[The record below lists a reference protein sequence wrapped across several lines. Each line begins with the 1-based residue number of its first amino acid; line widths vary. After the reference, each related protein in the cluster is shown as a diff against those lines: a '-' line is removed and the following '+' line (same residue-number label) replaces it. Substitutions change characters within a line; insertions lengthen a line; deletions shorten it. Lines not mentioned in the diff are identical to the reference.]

1 MTGRAGRTDHFA
13 LGHVESAHQQEL
25 PFPEQRPHGINF
37 LREGARAYA
46 ESRGMT
52 YSSEGLAEMQADP
65 VFQHRVA
72 HSYETAAGDVHDHR
86 VKKAYAALAD
96 EVHHQY
102 DYLTR
107 PVHEGGLGVAVNFE
121 PELEGTSIYPTH
133 EHLIADLHHNRRL
146 RVNKTGSSSAD
157 QAVGHP
163 FLDPD
168 TNDKF
173 RAVHDAFGHA
183 AIGRSFSRHGEEA
196 AYHSHVQMFS
206 PAARPAMAAET
217 RMQNSALNYGR
228 NPGVFP
234 EQKPLIAPH
243 WATRSRLR
251 PAR

>member
-1 MTGRAGRTDHFA
+1 MAGRSDHFA
-13 LGHVESAHQQEL
+13 LGDVESHDQQEL
-25 PFPEQRPHGINF
+25 PFPEQRPAGVPF

-52 YSSEGLAEMQADP
+52 YSSAGLDQLQADP
-65 VFQHRVA
+65 SFQHRVA
-72 HSYETAAGDVHDHR
+72 QSYESATPDPNDHR
-86 VKKAYAALAD
+86 VRKAYSALSE
-96 EVHHQY
+96 EVGHQY

-107 PVHEGGLGVAVNFE
+107 PVQEGGLGVNVRFE

-133 EHLIADLHHNRRL
+133 EHLMADLLHNRQL
-146 RVNKTGSSSAD
+146 RVNATGSSSED
-157 QAVGHP
+157 QAIGHP
-163 FLDPD
+163 FLDPE

-217 RMQNSALNYGR
+217 RMQNSTLNYGR

-234 EQKPLIAPH
+234 EQKPLVAPS

-251 PAR
+251 SPG

>member
-1 MTGRAGRTDHFA
+1 MAGRSDHFA
-13 LGHVESAHQQEL
+13 LGGVESHDQQEL
-25 PFPEQRPHGINF
+25 PFPEQRPAGVPF

-52 YSSEGLAEMQADP
+52 YSSEGLDTMQADP
-65 VFQHRVA
+65 TFQHRVA
-72 HSYETAAGDVHDHR
+72 HSYESATGDPRDHR
-86 VKKAYAALAD
+86 VRKAYAALTE
-96 EVHHQY
+96 EVGHQY

-107 PVHEGGLGVAVNFE
+107 PVHEGGLGVKVEFE
-121 PELEGTSIYPTH
+121 PELEGTTIYPTH
-133 EHLIADLHHNRRL
+133 EHLIADIHLNRRL
-146 RVNKTGSSSAD
+146 RVNKTGSSDLD

-206 PAARPAMAAET
+206 ASARPAMAAET
-217 RMQNSALNYGR
+217 RMQNSALNYGTT
-228 NPGVFP
+228 PGVFP
-234 EQKPLIAPH
+234 EQKPLIAPS

-251 PAR
+251 LSG

>member
-1 MTGRAGRTDHFA
+1 MDAGRADHFA
-13 LGHVESAHQQEL
+13 LGQVESHDQQEL
-25 PFPEQRPHGINF
+25 PFPEQRPQGVGF

-52 YSSEGLAEMQADP
+52 YSSEGLDQMQADP
-65 VFQHRVA
+65 TFQHRVA
-72 HSYETAAGDVHDHR
+72 DFYERSQGAEHDHR
-86 VKKAYAALAD
+86 VKSAYSALAA
-96 EVHHQY
+96 EVNHQY

-107 PVHEGGLGVAVNFE
+107 PTEHGGMGVNVSFE

-133 EHLIADLHHNRRL
+133 EHLVADIMQNRQL
-146 RVNKTGSSSAD
+146 RVNKTGSSDLD

-196 AYHSHVQMFS
+196 AYHSHAQMFS
-206 PAARPAMAAET
+206 PAARPALAAET
-217 RMQNSALNYGR
+217 RLQNSTLNYGR
-228 NPGVFP
+228 TPGVFP
-234 EQKPLIAPH
+234 EQKPLIAPA
-243 WATRSRLR
+243 WALRSRIPR
-251 PAR
+251 SG